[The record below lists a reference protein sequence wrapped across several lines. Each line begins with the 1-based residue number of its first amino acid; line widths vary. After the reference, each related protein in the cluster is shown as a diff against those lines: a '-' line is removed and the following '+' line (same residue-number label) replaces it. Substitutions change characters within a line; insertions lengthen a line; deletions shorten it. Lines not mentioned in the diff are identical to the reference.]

1 MSKKYVI
8 AILYCLIT
16 ALGFAQESATSN
28 PQMADA
34 FRENGKIYVVIAVMA
49 MVFVSAVIYLIF
61 IERRLKK
68 LEDKT
73 KSNS

>member
-1 MSKKYVI
+1 MSKKI
-8 AILYCLIT
+8 ILALFYCLI
-16 ALGFAQESATSN
+16 ANLNFAQEAATSA

-49 MVFVSAVIYLIF
+49 MVFISAVIYLIV

-73 KSNS
+73 KS